1 MNRPARHGRND
12 SSAGRR
18 ALQAERTGTLPGVR
32 AFRAGGRKGAFL
44 QKSPLPSPPHPPS
57 IPQKTLSGRM
67 AGRGF
72 PPGRTLTD
80 GPPVRRRLLFLWRG
94 WRLLS
99 GGGKGL
105 FAKKPLP
112 PALPIHPAKNFVRED
127 EGEGVPARA
136 HPDRWSPGEAESS
149 FLVARMAAHL
159 FVMPPG
165 DCRTRD
171 ALGGAASCHRS
182 RQEFLKGKGGAGERG
197 DFLQKVPP
205 FPRKKTSSP
214 ACYPPLGMR

>member
-32 AFRAGGRKGAFL
+32 AFRAGGRKGAL
-44 QKSPLPSPPHPPS
+44 KKKSPLPSPPHPPS

-105 FAKKPLP
+105 FAKSPFPPPDNNRHPRHKKRRRRLTGGPSVRVRPGGNPLPAILPDKVFCGMDGGCGGEGRGLFFFNAPFLP
-112 PALPIHPAKNFVRED
+112 PARNARTP
-127 EGEGVPARA
+127 GSVPVLSA
-136 HPDRWSPGEAESS
+136 
-149 FLVARMAAHL
+149 
-159 FVMPPG
+159 
-165 DCRTRD
+165 
-171 ALGGAASCHRS
+171 
-182 RQEFLKGKGGAGERG
+182 
-197 DFLQKVPP
+197 
-205 FPRKKTSSP
+205 
-214 ACYPPLGMR
+214 